1 MHGTYNRCHGSWN
14 VFQKNFEP
22 TSHNLIGIIKNWNYL
37 TLNFVMSDS
46 EIAPKEDD
54 AKIASD
60 DKYVEGGKTQMG
72 KISQN
77 IFI

>member
-1 MHGTYNRCHGSWN
+1 
-14 VFQKNFEP
+14 
-22 TSHNLIGIIKNWNYL
+22 
-37 TLNFVMSDS
+37 MSDS

-77 IFI
+77 IFIWRPLKHPHKSWNFWSILIEEGLDLVLINLFVMR